1 MVTVQDIID
10 KVPHSRA
17 KYVYAHELRCAKLLR
32 VVNTPATLKREVKT
46 ISWAL
51 DESGRNIELWLT
63 LKPEDDGE
71 PAPQQEG
78 L

>member
-17 KYVYAHELRCAKLLR
+17 KYVYAHELRSVELLR
-32 VVNTPATLKREVKT
+32 VVDTPATLQREVKT

-51 DESGRNIELWLT
+51 DEAGRNIELWLT
-63 LKPEDDGE
+63 MKPKDDGE
-71 PAPQQEG
+71 SAP
-78 L
+78 